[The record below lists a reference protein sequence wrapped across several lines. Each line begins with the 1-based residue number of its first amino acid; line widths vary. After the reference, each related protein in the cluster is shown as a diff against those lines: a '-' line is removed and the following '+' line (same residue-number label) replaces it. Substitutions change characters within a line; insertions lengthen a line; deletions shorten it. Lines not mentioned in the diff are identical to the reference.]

1 MKVSSLK
8 TNIFFCFAATS
19 APEEMTSDSPTSE
32 PTTSDPTTAAVGA
45 SVGVL
50 FFILLAVALGVFFW
64 RRRYDQSQNR
74 KEKAGLQTVKTDESG
89 PKKTEAQV
97 EGRKEKSWR
106 VAKTSVDI
114 PQQTPV
120 PIAKPP
126 VSQKSKEQPVL
137 PFSDISL
144 PPHLTL
150 KKAQDLREKAKKMS
164 ENTAEL
170 EKEFKKMLK
179 HVKENV
185 SKERT
190 VSSQEKNQ
198 RHNRYTDIGGYPT
211 KSFAFDDTIL
221 SSFYF

>member
-1 MKVSSLK
+1 M
-8 TNIFFCFAATS
+8 FCFAATLHPTTS
-19 APEEMTSDSPTSE
+19 APTTHLVTPKETTSDSPTSDPTTTN
-32 PTTSDPTTAAVGA
+32 PTTSDPTTAVVGV

-50 FFILLAVALGVFFW
+50 LFILLAVALGVFFW
-64 RRRYDQSQNR
+64 RRRNDKSQNR
-74 KEKAGLQTVKTDESG
+74 IEKAGLQTVKTGE

-97 EGRKEKSWR
+97 EGRKEKSWTSP
-106 VAKTSVDI
+106 KTTVDI
-114 PQQTPV
+114 PQQKTPV
-120 PIAKPP
+120 AIANPP
-126 VSQKSKEQPVL
+126 GSQKSKEQPIL

-144 PPHLTL
+144 PPHLSL
-150 KKAQDLREKAKKMS
+150 KKTQDLREKAKKMS

-198 RHNRYTDIGGYPT
+198 RHNRYTDIGG
-211 KSFAFDDTIL
+211 
-221 SSFYF
+221 